1 MAQKRDIAAEKAR
14 KQKIVLAIAGVALVG
29 LAVIQ
34 VPKLMK
40 GESQPAAAPAAEST
54 STPGAAS
61 ADPAAPATT
70 TAPAAAVT
78 PSVTTSAFA
87 TKPAAFVAGV
97 GLPGTRLAPAAKT
110 QLASF
115 TLFQPSD
122 PFVQQVGEETG
133 ATAES
138 AAPAAQPAPEAPAA
152 EGPTATQGGSTP
164 AGGAAPAA
172 QAQQPAVAY
181 ATVMFNGNPEQL
193 EVKGKFPAN
202 DPIFVLVSL
211 KKKQAK
217 IGVAGGS
224 FDGSETITLPL
235 GRALTLVNTATGVRH
250 VLKLVYTGTAPEV
263 IEGFSTKADQQPD
276 ASADGSTVS
285 AAPTATA
292 TP

>member
-14 KQKIVLAIAGVALVG
+14 KQKIVLAIAGVAMVG

-54 STPGAAS
+54 ATPGATT
-61 ADPAAPATT
+61 ADPSSAA
-70 TAPAAAVT
+70 APAAAVT

-97 GLPGTRLAPAAKT
+97 GLPGTRLAPAAKS

-133 ATAES
+133 DTAES
-138 AAPAAQPAPEAPAA
+138 AAPAAQPAPAA
-152 EGPTATQGGSTP
+152 EGPTATQGESTS

-202 DPIFVLVSL
+202 DPLFVLVSL

-217 IGVAGGS
+217 VGVAGGS
-224 FDGSETITLPL
+224 FEGSETVTLTL

-263 IEGFSTKADQQPD
+263 IEGFSTKADQQTD
-276 ASADGSTVS
+276 APADGSTVS

>member
-1 MAQKRDIAAEKAR
+1 
-14 KQKIVLAIAGVALVG
+14 
-29 LAVIQ
+29 VIQ

-54 STPGAAS
+54 SAPGATAADPAS
-61 ADPAAPATT
+61 AAAPATA

-97 GLPGTRLAPAAKT
+97 GLPGTRLAPAAKS

-115 TLFQPSD
+115 TLFQPGD

-138 AAPAAQPAPEAPAA
+138 AAPAAQPAPEGPAA

-217 IGVAGGS
+217 VGVAGGS
-224 FDGSETITLPL
+224 FEASETVTLTL

-263 IEGFSTKADQQPD
+263 IEGFSTKADQQAD
-276 ASADGSTVS
+276 APADGSTVS